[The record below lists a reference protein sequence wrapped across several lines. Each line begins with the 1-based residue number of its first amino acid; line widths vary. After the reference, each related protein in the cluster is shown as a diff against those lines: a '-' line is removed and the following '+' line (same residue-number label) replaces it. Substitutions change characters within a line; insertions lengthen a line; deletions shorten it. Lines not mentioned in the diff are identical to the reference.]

1 MFIVNV
7 WTLHEVEKFEFWK
20 LTSDVG
26 QDRSRDL
33 DDSDQTEDLQT
44 MAIEDHVLYTLVC
57 QLPAPV

>member
-1 MFIVNV
+1 MCIVNV
-7 WTLHEVEKFEFWK
+7 WTLLEIEKFEFWK

-26 QDRSRDL
+26 QDRFRDP

-44 MAIEDHVLYTLVC
+44 MAIEDHVFHTLVC